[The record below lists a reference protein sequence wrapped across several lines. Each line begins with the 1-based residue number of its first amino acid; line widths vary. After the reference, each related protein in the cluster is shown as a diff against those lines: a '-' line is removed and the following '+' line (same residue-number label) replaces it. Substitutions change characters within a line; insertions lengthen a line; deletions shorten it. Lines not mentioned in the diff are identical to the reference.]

1 MGSTGENDLQHPI
14 EELVNQTHVNG
25 DGFLVSVLSLK
36 DGGGIY
42 LHMFIFH
49 ERDGD
54 AIYTVKPFSD
64 KMNRVE
70 GDEDSSLDENFS
82 MELHAAENLFGPKSC
97 VTYVVV
103 NKDFRS
109 SVIITSA

>member
-1 MGSTGENDLQHPI
+1 MGSTGESDLQHPI

-36 DGGGIY
+36 EGGSY

-49 ERDGD
+49 EREGD

-64 KMNRVE
+64 KMHRVDD
-70 GDEDSSLDENFS
+70 DEDSNLDENFS
-82 MELHAAENLFGPKSC
+82 KELHAAEHLFGPNSC